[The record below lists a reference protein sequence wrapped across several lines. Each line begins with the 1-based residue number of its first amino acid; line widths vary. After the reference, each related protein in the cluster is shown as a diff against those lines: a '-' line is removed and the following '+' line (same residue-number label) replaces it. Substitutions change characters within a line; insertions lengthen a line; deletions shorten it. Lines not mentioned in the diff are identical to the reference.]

1 MFKSRPRSV
10 LGAPRR
16 RSIPSL
22 MAQTSTCSHR
32 GQCPKRSPRAESL
45 KAMDEAEI
53 PKTHLRPLGHLPLGP
68 AGWVLADL
76 ALVRPGDVGRL
87 AEVAVDG
94 AVEARGDHLPA
105 AHDAKLVA
113 LAARAGALA
122 PAARLP
128 PAGRERG
135 VVWRKPNP
143 MCPHTNITLLKK
155 RENDPTPPP
164 CSPPSPE
171 PVRATGGL
179 VSLPNP
185 PRFSVCSCSTLSI
198 FFFYFFFC
206 LTS

>member
-16 RSIPSL
+16 SSIPSL
-22 MAQTSTCSHR
+22 MAQSSTCSHR
-32 GQCPKRSPRAESL
+32 GQCPRRSPRAESPR
-45 KAMDEAEI
+45 ATGEAEI
-53 PKTHLRPLGHLPLGP
+53 PKTHLRPLRHLPLGP
-68 AGWVLADL
+68 AGWVFADL

-105 AHDAKLVA
+105 AHDAELVA

-135 VVWRKPNP
+135 VVQGKPHRLS
-143 MCPHTNITLLKK
+143 PHHPHQHHFAQK
-155 RENDPTPPP
+155 REKTTPRHLHAASQPQSQYVP
-164 CSPPSPE
+164 QGIWCPSP
-171 PVRATGGL
+171 THH
-179 VSLPNP
+179 VSLFAHAQPCG
-185 PRFSVCSCSTLSI
+185 FV
-198 FFFYFFFC
+198 FFFS